1 MSSREDILK
10 IDETLP
16 EEEVQFHEEDQTFG
30 SSKSKDSDGFDK
42 LPEDDDVDPEG
53 SKVPNP
59 RTSSSSG
66 ARTGPTASKTVTFMP
81 DKPTMCWNYG
91 WNQLRMSV
99 FSRIGLQYQST
110 KQLNYEM
117 KI

>member
-10 IDETLP
+10 IDETPL
-16 EEEVQFHEEDQTFG
+16 EEEVQFHEEDQPFG
-30 SSKSKDSDGFDK
+30 SPKSKDSDGFDK

-66 ARTGPTASKTVTFMP
+66 ARTGPTTSKTVTFMP
-81 DKPTMCWNYG
+81 DKPTMGGIIEVTQDNYVPYVG
-91 WNQLRMSV
+91 
-99 FSRIGLQYQST
+99 G
-110 KQLNYEM
+110 KPNY
-117 KI
+117 I